1 MAHTQ
6 SAAFAK
12 PARWRNAVMLAW
24 ALLCAAC
31 TSLDDAHSG
40 FRLPVP
46 PANGAA
52 APRIF
57 DLRNDA
63 ELDELSTLLSDKRA
77 VFIGEIHDRAQH
89 HQNQLRIIKSLHAR
103 HPDLA
108 IGVEYFQQPFQ
119 RYLDD
124 YIAGRID
131 EKQMLAGTEY
141 YKRWQIDFRLLQ
153 PILDFARQN
162 RIPVLALNIP
172 EEIHNKVFN
181 RGMQGLSAD
190 ERAQIPFE
198 LQPASENYRQ
208 RLKAIFDSHPQGNDF
223 ENFVEGQLLWD
234 ESMADTAARYLASHP
249 QSRIVILAGLGHMM
263 YGDGIPRRVNLRL
276 GGAQSA
282 VTINGNAFGSYP
294 GIADFLLA
302 ASDEQ
307 ELPKAGKLGIA
318 IADDAESVRVDGFSP
333 GSPAQAA
340 GVLAGDHIVM
350 LDDARVGRVS
360 DLKAQMFDKQ
370 PGQRVRMLIRRPHE
384 SGSAEEIAFEITLY

>member
-6 SAAFAK
+6 PAAFAK
-12 PARWRNAVMLAW
+12 PARWRHAVALA
-24 ALLCAAC
+24 LTVLCAAC
-31 TSLDDAHSG
+31 TGIDEGHSG
-40 FRLPVP
+40 FQLPVP
-46 PANGAA
+46 PSGGAA
-52 APRIF
+52 EPRVF
-57 DLRNDA
+57 DLRNHV
-63 ELDELSTLLSDKRA
+63 ELNELTTLLSDKRA

-89 HQNQLRIIKSLHAR
+89 HQNQLLIIKSLHAR
-103 HPDLA
+103 YPDLA

-119 RYLDD
+119 RHLDD

-131 EKQMLAGTEY
+131 EKQMLTRTEY

-153 PILDFARQN
+153 PILEFARQN
-162 RIPVLALNIP
+162 RIPLLALNIP
-172 EEIHNKVFN
+172 EEIHSKVFN
-181 RGMQGLSAD
+181 HGMKGLSAE

-198 LQPASENYRQ
+198 LKPAGENYRQ
-208 RLKAIFDSHPQGNDF
+208 RLRAIFDSHPQGNDF

-234 ESMADTAARYLASHP
+234 ESMADTAARYLTEHP

-263 YGDGIPRRVNLRL
+263 YGDGIPRRINLRL

-307 ELPKAGKLGIA
+307 ELPKAGKLGVA
-318 IADDAESVRVDGFSP
+318 IADDAESVRIDGFSP
-333 GSPAQAA
+333 DSPAQAA

-350 LDDARVGRVS
+350 LDDARVSKVS

-370 PGQRVRMLIRRPHE
+370 PGQRVRMVIRRPNE
-384 SGSAEEIAFEITLY
+384 SGVSEEIPFEIRLY

>member
-1 MAHTQ
+1 MAYTQ
-6 SAAFAK
+6 PASFAK
-12 PARWRNAVMLAW
+12 PARWRHAVALA
-24 ALLCAAC
+24 LTVLCAAC
-31 TSLDDAHSG
+31 TGIDEAHSG
-40 FRLPVP
+40 FQLPVP
-46 PANGAA
+46 PAGGAD

-57 DLRNDA
+57 DLRNHV
-63 ELDELSTLLSDKRA
+63 ELNELTTLLSDKRA

-131 EKQMLAGTEY
+131 EKQMLARTEY

-153 PILDFARQN
+153 PILEFARQN
-162 RIPVLALNIP
+162 RIPLLALNIP
-172 EEIHNKVFN
+172 EEIHGKVFN
-181 RGMQGLSAD
+181 HGMKGLSAE

-198 LQPASENYRQ
+198 LQPAGENYRQ

-234 ESMADTAARYLASHP
+234 ESMADTAARYLTEHP

-263 YGDGIPRRVNLRL
+263 YGDGIPRRINLRL
-276 GGAQSA
+276 GDAQSMVA
-282 VTINGNAFGSYP
+282 INGNAFGSYP

-302 ASDEQ
+302 ASDDQ

-318 IADDAESVRVDGFSP
+318 IADDAESVRIDGFSP
-333 GSPAQAA
+333 DSPAQAA

-350 LDDARVGRVS
+350 LDDARVSKVS

-370 PGQRVRMLIRRPHE
+370 PGQSVRILIRRPNE
-384 SGSAEEIAFEITLY
+384 SGYPEEIPFEIRLY